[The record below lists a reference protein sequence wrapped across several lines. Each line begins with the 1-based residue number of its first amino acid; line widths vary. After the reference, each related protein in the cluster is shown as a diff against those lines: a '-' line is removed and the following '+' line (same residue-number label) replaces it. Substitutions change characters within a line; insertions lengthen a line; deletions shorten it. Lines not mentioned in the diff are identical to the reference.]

1 MRMNSSMQRLLE
13 SMRLSRA
20 CGVAEVSQTQVP
32 QMVMAN
38 GSVLLADQYRLSITT
53 SPNQFPDRT
62 GYECFVNHVHLP
74 FDGTRAAM
82 LQLMGRIEG
91 LRKSLRA
98 YAPDRNF
105 QITLSIANGEGTIRF
120 HERRPGEA
128 WLADDLEGY
137 TQEAVAAIDVGA
149 E

>member
-32 QMVMAN
+32 QMMI
-38 GSVLLADQYRLSITT
+38 GKRLRSIGRSVRLSITT

-91 LRKSLRA
+91 LRKSLKRRA
-98 YAPDRNF
+98 
-105 QITLSIANGEGTIRF
+105 
-120 HERRPGEA
+120 RPP
-128 WLADDLEGY
+128 
-137 TQEAVAAIDVGA
+137 
-149 E
+149 